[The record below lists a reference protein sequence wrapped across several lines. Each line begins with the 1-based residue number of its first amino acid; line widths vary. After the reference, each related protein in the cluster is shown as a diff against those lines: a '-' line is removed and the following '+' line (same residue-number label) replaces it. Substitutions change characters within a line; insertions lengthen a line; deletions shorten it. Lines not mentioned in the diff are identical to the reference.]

1 MAMKRQ
7 PPIHAVTADET
18 GLCKDVRVEDG
29 IVKTWGGGQSRARG
43 VDQLCWLGD
52 AVVAALHNGALQLWH
67 PRAEDSPPAQ
77 SVGSFS
83 GRSVGMDE
91 LPRCSTPSI
100 VLCNDEGTL
109 QVLAQAQAGAGA
121 GADADE
127 DHDAEL
133 MAAQFEA
140 AADWAVGGPV
150 HRMRLEASAA
160 AVAVGGNERDLSV
173 WSLDTQQELFRAR
186 NVPHDKLD
194 LRQPVWVTDA
204 QFMACPGGGRFEM
217 VTTTGY
223 SQIRLYDTGAQRQP
237 VHSVKVGEYPLSACA
252 LNRETHSIFVGD
264 TTGGLYALDMRT
276 WKSLGRFV
284 GPCGAVRDLSC
295 VDGGTDSAPL
305 LCSVGLDRFL
315 HVFSQRSRKLQHKL
329 YLKQRLTAVLT
340 WSEAAARSRSRARSQ
355 HPEGAATSTSRAPD
369 GAAKGQQ
376 DSEEDSD
383 SEAEAYD
390 DLEYADSDSD
400 SSADEEEEE
409 EEDED
414 EEEAQDLAV
423 ASASRKSRK
432 ASTSS
437 VSVSSKRRRRN

>member
-1 MAMKRQ
+1 MERRL
-7 PPIHAVTADET
+7 IHAVTADET
-18 GLCKDVRVEDG
+18 GLCKDVRIDDG
-29 IVKTWGGGQSRARG
+29 VVRTWGGGQSRARG

-83 GRSVGMDE
+83 GRSVGMYE

-100 VLCNDEGTL
+100 VLCNEEGTL
-109 QVLAQAQAGAGA
+109 QVLAQAQAQAGA
-121 GADADE
+121 GTGE
-127 DHDAEL
+127 DRDAEL

-150 HRMRLEASAA
+150 HRMRLESSAA

-204 QFMACPGGGRFEM
+204 QFMASSGGNRFEM

-252 LNRETHSIFVGD
+252 LNRESHSIFVGD
-264 TTGGLYALDMRT
+264 TTGGLYALDIRT

-284 GPCGAVRDLSC
+284 GPCGAVRDLLC
-295 VDGGTDSAPL
+295 VDGGSVPM

-315 HVFSQRSRKLQHKL
+315 HVFSQRTRKLQHKL
-329 YLKQRLTAVLT
+329 YLKQRLTAILT
-340 WSEAAARSRSRARSQ
+340 WSESSARPRSRRAENTAQ
-355 HPEGAATSTSRAPD
+355 STSHAPD
-369 GAAKGQQ
+369 GAAKEQH
-376 DSEEDSD
+376 DSENDSD
-383 SEAEAYD
+383 SEAEAYHE
-390 DLEYADSDSD
+390 LECADSDSD
-400 SSADEEEEE
+400 SSD
-409 EEDED
+409 DED
-414 EEEAQDLAV
+414 EEADDEADQDLAAV
-423 ASASRKSRK
+423 QSGAGKSRK
-432 ASTSS
+432 ASASG